1 MRIFRIGIGILLIIL
16 SANAKSAPAS
26 EQEDRAMNELA
37 KSRGCYLCHS
47 VTSRRQGTQETLPFG
62 PAWKDIAKRYKGQA
76 DALDRLT
83 RVVLQGTKPDLSDRH
98 WTGKAEGAGMLPNT
112 VEINEAD
119 ARKLVSWIL
128 SFGK

>member
-1 MRIFRIGIGILLIIL
+1 M
-16 SANAKSAPAS
+16 
-26 EQEDRAMNELA
+26 
-37 KSRGCYLCHS
+37 
-47 VTSRRQGTQETLPFG
+47 PFG